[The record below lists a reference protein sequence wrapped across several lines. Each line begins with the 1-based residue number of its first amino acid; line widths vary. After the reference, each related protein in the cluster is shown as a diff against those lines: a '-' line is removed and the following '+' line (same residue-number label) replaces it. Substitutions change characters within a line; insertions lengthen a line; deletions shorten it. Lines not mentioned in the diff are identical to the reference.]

1 MLRNMQN
8 IFFKCLIY
16 FSGENEDMICKIIS
30 GEIYS
35 KCSVLAASKNN
46 KFKRMFNVN
55 LKLHG
60 WKNDV
65 VMEVIH
71 KQFNHSPNKVLA
83 LKLRITG
90 NEPFKNLLRCPLLA
104 QLGNFQKYYC
114 INESTFI

>member
-1 MLRNMQN
+1 
-8 IFFKCLIY
+8 
-16 FSGENEDMICKIIS
+16 MICKIIS

-35 KCSVLAASKNN
+35 KCSILSASKDS
-46 KFKRMFNVN
+46 KFKDMFNLN

-60 WKNDV
+60 WKNEV

-71 KQFNHSPNKVLA
+71 KQFNHSPNKILA

-104 QLGNFQKYYC
+104 QLGNFHKYYHVN
-114 INESTFI
+114 ITTFI